1 MSFELAAANDNN
13 LTRLRTILNN
23 SNALSG
29 SLHFIFRV
37 LSFRCS
43 FVRHCSIF
51 RGLLPKG

>member
-29 SLHFIFRV
+29 SLHFIFP
-37 LSFRCS
+37 SA
-43 FVRHCSIF
+43 
-51 RGLLPKG
+51 